1 MNLNFFNNSRTENK
15 PLGSAGDITINELIN
30 KGLVVIDTPLVQ
42 MIRDNV
48 DISVVGGII
57 SSAVLYKAVMKMYM
71 KATDGPNVNPNPL
84 KGTKVFVN
92 VLDSTGSGSTG
103 SEGSN
108 SASSGISNSSFF
120 FFLNKLPS

>member
-30 KGLVVIDTPLVQ
+30 KGLEVIDTPLVQ

-57 SSAVLYKAVMKMYM
+57 SSVVLYKAVMKMYM
-71 KATDGPNVNPNPL
+71 KATYGPNVNPNPL
-84 KGTKVFVN
+84 KGSKVVIN
-92 VLDSTGSGSTG
+92 IVDNTGSVESTG
-103 SEGSN
+103 SEGTSSN
-108 SASSGISNSSFF
+108 ISNSYFF
-120 FFLNKLPS
+120 LFLNKLPT